1 MMRIYFAEEIR
12 LNLRLNLAYSFQTTY
27 MDCLDS
33 NGTYFYQQGQKVL
46 WEPIYN
52 GKRLKNNLRMLSIN
66 MEKIGSLIKVMGLF
80 MVLKLTS
87 QFMMLQDG
95 PNNVEPFNLIS
106 NYLSGL
112 ICNIQQ
118 QIRMITLLQQIIA
131 NQAMK
136 FILQMSSAPTNLSGK
151 K

>member
-1 MMRIYFAEEIR
+1 
-12 LNLRLNLAYSFQTTY
+12 

-52 GKRLKNNLRMLSIN
+52 GKRLKVNLRMLSIN

-87 QFMMLQDG
+87 
-95 PNNVEPFNLIS
+95 
-106 NYLSGL
+106 
-112 ICNIQQ
+112 
-118 QIRMITLLQQIIA
+118 
-131 NQAMK
+131 
-136 FILQMSSAPTNLSGK
+136 
-151 K
+151 